1 MSGTLTQQTP
11 VSEEL
16 RHDAHVVVLVN
27 YLRRHHVAAFH
38 ELSKR
43 VRKLTILLSVPMEPD
58 RSWEAEWQD
67 LDVQVQKNWMFTTS
81 WKHPSGFS
89 EPNFIH
95 VPVDTI
101 RRLRK
106 LKPDVVLSYEMGMRT
121 FLSTI
126 FRRFNRSVPLVMVG
140 NMSNHIEQE
149 RGVMRRLF
157 RKLICRGV
165 DYFTYNGPSCR
176 DYLKSLGISED
187 RLSHVP
193 YCIDDEIVFTGERSI
208 NQDTTQPL
216 RLLYCGAISERKG
229 IVEFSRSLANWCKNN
244 PQRPVNL
251 AIAGSGSLRDKV
263 ESISGG
269 SLSIEFLGNCDL
281 VQVRDAYQAADIC
294 VFPTLADEW
303 GLVPIEAM
311 ASGIPVLGSIYAQ
324 SVEACCVEGRNGW
337 IFDPMDNDSMAQA
350 IDRAMNV
357 SPETRFE
364 MGQHARE
371 SVADITASTS
381 ADCFLEVVR
390 KATRKNTN
398 SVGSVPALKE
408 QTV

>member
-1 MSGTLTQQTP
+1 
-11 VSEEL
+11 
-16 RHDAHVVVLVN
+16 
-27 YLRRHHVAAFH
+27 
-38 ELSKR
+38 
-43 VRKLTILLSVPMEPD
+43 
-58 RSWEAEWQD
+58 
-67 LDVQVQKNWMFTTS
+67 
-81 WKHPSGFS
+81 
-89 EPNFIH
+89 
-95 VPVDTI
+95 
-101 RRLRK
+101 
-106 LKPDVVLSYEMGMRT
+106 
-121 FLSTI
+121 
-126 FRRFNRSVPLVMVG
+126 MVG

-208 NQDTTQPL
+208 NQDTSQPL

-337 IFDPMDNDSMAQA
+337 IFDPMDERLAGNSLRNGAARPRIGRRHHGLHFGRLFSGSRPQGNSEKHQLRRLSSCPE
-350 IDRAMNV
+350 RADGLK
-357 SPETRFE
+357 SHPPDC
-364 MGQHARE
+364 HL
-371 SVADITASTS
+371 AS
-381 ADCFLEVVR
+381 R
-390 KATRKNTN
+390 
-398 SVGSVPALKE
+398 P
-408 QTV
+408 